1 MSKIT
6 DVFEKLVEV
15 TTNFSSLKDQ
25 VLRMEQRLNDHAER
39 ISRLESSKDALIE
52 QARSA
57 AVIGV
62 AKLET
67 HLIERIVK
75 IEEFQKRSLPPT
87 QQIPEKTD

>member
-6 DVFEKLVEV
+6 DVIEKLVLV
-15 TTNFSSLKDQ
+15 TANFSSLKDQ
-25 VLRMEQRLNDHAER
+25 VLRIELRLNDHTER
-39 ISRLESSKDALIE
+39 ISRLESSKEAIVE

-57 AVIGV
+57 AVTGV
-62 AKLET
+62 ARLET

-75 IEEFQKRSLPPT
+75 IEEFQKRSLPPA